1 MGDVIHRGIK
11 PLFNKLIAL
20 GKSFSKEGHDEI
32 AHYYNNISNHFQSLI
47 SALVT
52 RDTQKIAVVAAD
64 TKQTAELADS
74 LRLSHIKRLWDENPN
89 VELTHEIHMQLI
101 DDLADLATLLYNISS
116 TFSRSILHE
125 DGDL

>member
-1 MGDVIHRGIK
+1 
-11 PLFNKLIAL
+11 
-20 GKSFSKEGHDEI
+20 E
-32 AHYYNNISNHFQSLI
+32 
-47 SALVT
+47 T
-52 RDTQKIAVVAAD
+52 RHTAD
-64 TKQTAELADS
+64 LAES

-116 TFSRSILHE
+116 TFSKNILPE